1 MEFMYSQNG
10 KKLLIVDKY
19 KFFLH
24 YTAKSGQKTWR
35 CINNKCQS
43 KIYTNNTENEVIEK
57 HVVLIHNH
65 DEDTTLNRQEVNN
78 SLKRKVSE
86 DNIVEKPSKF
96 ILTEIKNFNNEN
108 NLNTTDLNYI
118 RRNVY
123 NARKSILPPLP
134 KSIEE
139 VHDTLNVMDI
149 QTNRSEQFV
158 LLNDQD
164 SHIIIF
170 SCIENLKFLCSNEKI
185 FLDGTFNYCTKYF
198 LQLFTIHGFKNQNYI
213 PLVFALLPD
222 KNSHTYSTLF
232 LKTIEICLENNL
244 RFQPVTVVVDFEIA
258 IHNSIKNIWPTV
270 QIHGCNFHL
279 CQNWYRK
286 IQQLGLT
293 NDYNNGESEIGKFL
307 VLTFGLPLLQDAK
320 DIEDC
325 FVFDLLENMPS
336 DDKVQQYCDYL
347 SENYIFSFSLFPPK
361 LWSSND
367 TTNAC
372 ESFHS
377 RFNSSFYHHH
387 PNIHL
392 FVKVLKD
399 IQTETYIKIRSSHTT
414 QRRQTKTISKY
425 QFILN
430 QKDKYIRGEISR
442 LEFISK
448 VCHKNIRK

>member
-1 MEFMYSQNG
+1 MPPQSSKAAECTGTSIGFYDDGSG
-10 KKLLIVDKY
+10 PGVRDDVGSVSDGGDDRRLGGLGLLG
-19 KFFLH
+19 H
-24 YTAKSGQKTWR
+24 SGR
-35 CINNKCQS
+35 DGGLGAGHGA
-43 KIYTNNTENEVIEK
+43 NEDEIIEK

-86 DNIVEKPSKF
+86 DNIVDKPSKF

-108 NLNTTDLNYI
+108 SLNTIDLNYI

-123 NARKSILPPLP
+123 NARKSILLPLP

-139 VHDTLNVMDI
+139 VHDTLN
-149 QTNRSEQFV
+149 TV
-158 LLNDQD
+158 L
-164 SHIIIF
+164 SIIVQNIF
-170 SCIENLKFLCSNEKI
+170 CSYSLFMVLRIKI
-185 FLDGTFNYCTKYF
+185 R
-198 LQLFTIHGFKNQNYI
+198 YI

-222 KNSHTYSTLF
+222 NNSHTYSTLF
-232 LKTIEICLENNL
+232 LKTIEICLQNNL

-258 IHNSIKNIWPTV
+258 IHNAIKNIWPTV

-293 NDYNNGESEIGKFL
+293 NDYNNGKSEIGKFL
-307 VLTFGLPLLQDAK
+307 VHTFGLPLLQDVN

-387 PNIHL
+387 PNLHL

-414 QRRQTKTISKY
+414 QRRQAKTIFK
-425 QFILN
+425 
-430 QKDKYIRGEISR
+430 
-442 LEFISK
+442 
-448 VCHKNIRK
+448 